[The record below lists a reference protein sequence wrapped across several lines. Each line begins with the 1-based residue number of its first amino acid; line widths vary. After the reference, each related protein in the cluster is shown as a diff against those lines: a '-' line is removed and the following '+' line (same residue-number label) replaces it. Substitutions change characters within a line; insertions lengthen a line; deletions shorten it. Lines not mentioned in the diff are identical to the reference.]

1 MGIRCIQPP
10 RWWSM
15 GLETSIQVGML
26 IFISIF
32 FVYLIFR
39 RIAYGPPSTPHH
51 LKTAW
56 KEPKWRFATHPF
68 LPTITHFDHC
78 QLFHPTGGPGI
89 FFRNYPFFFF
99 MILVIDSPTINHFDV
114 PSLVWTT
121 TTVWRMTVHDG
132 RLFKNPHRSFSG
144 PTASFH
150 PFWAPAARFQPPPPF
165 LSLLQPFSA
174 STGRFPPLPHNFCL
188 CRQVLRWG
196 GT

>member
-1 MGIRCIQPP
+1 M
-10 RWWSM
+10 
-15 GLETSIQVGML
+15 SIGML

-39 RIAYGPPSTPHH
+39 KIAYGPPSTPHH

-68 LPTITHFDHC
+68 YPPLPILTTASCFILPVV
-78 QLFHPTGGPGI
+78 QV
-89 FFRNYPFFFF
+89 FFFTRNYLFFFF
-99 MILVIDSPTINHFDV
+99 MIWVIDSLTTSITHFDI

-121 TTVWRMTVHDG
+121 TTTTIWRMTMHDG
-132 RLFKNPHRSFSG
+132 SLFINPHRSFSV

-165 LSLLQPFSA
+165 LSILQPFSQA
-174 STGRFPPLPHNFCL
+174 AGRFPPLPHNFCL